1 MKGGKIASSAV
12 SESNLSNN
20 NTNGSLESKRRKMG
34 EAQSATDEKSCAE
47 NWSDSSNL
55 RDNLVLGTG
64 FGMKD
69 SDLTDRISLDSSFE
83 SDHENNNGNVP
94 REKRKRR
101 QSSKCVNDV
110 KDPTNISPS
119 QDKKSRSS
127 VNLECFTIRRRKK
140 SSQLPGKD
148 VFELLSDEMVIQVF
162 RWLPKATLR
171 QCAPVSRR
179 WHRLVNDESL
189 WTRVDL
195 GGSGRTLRPNALS
208 LVLSRGTQVLRLA
221 SAEIPD
227 PVFAPDSKFITEKA
241 MCKVQYLDLSMAII
255 SKEGL
260 TMLLESCQQLKKLS
274 LEHCSLQEKA
284 CVAIGKNENLEVLN
298 LCSCS
303 GIHETGIR
311 SILSGC
317 LRLQSLNISW
327 TMLDLDSL
335 NYLCANLPADLQ
347 RLNISGCRKDLE
359 DSHVECL
366 VNCCPD
372 LVELDL
378 SDCTLLTEGA
388 VTAVVNGLA
397 KIEYLALSR
406 CYHIPISAY
415 TLLTQAESLM
425 YLDVFGLMN
434 EQSLATLQC
443 RLSEVDIN
451 KFYFSSVARP
461 TVGIRRTSIWGL
473 RVRD

>member
-1 MKGGKIASSAV
+1 MGESNSASEEKSV
-12 SESNLSNN
+12 NSESL
-20 NTNGSLESKRRKMG
+20 K
-34 EAQSATDEKSCAE
+34 
-47 NWSDSSNL
+47 DSSINK
-55 RDNLVLGTG
+55 DIYADDVVCGTVDG
-64 FGMKD
+64 IQKD
-69 SDLTDRISLDSSFE
+69 SDCADRISLDSSFE
-83 SDHENNNGNVP
+83 SDHENNNGNIP
-94 REKRKRR
+94 KEKRKRR
-101 QSSKCVNDV
+101 QSSKCVTNP
-110 KDPTNISPS
+110 KDPTNISPN
-119 QDKKSRSS
+119 QDKKARSS
-127 VNLECFTIRRRKK
+127 DSFTIRRRKK
-140 SSQLPGKD
+140 SAQLPGKD
-148 VFELLSDEMVIQVF
+148 VFELLSDEMVIHIF
-162 RWLPKATLR
+162 RWLPKASLR

-179 WHRLVNDESL
+179 WNRLLSDESL
-189 WTRVDL
+189 WSRIDL

-208 LVLSRGTQVLRLA
+208 LVLSRGVQVLRLA

-227 PVFAPDSKFITEKA
+227 PVFVPDSKFITESA
-241 MCKVQYLDLSMAII
+241 LCKVQYLDLSMAVI
-255 SKEGL
+255 SNEGL
-260 TMLLESCQQLKKLS
+260 TKLLETCKQLKKLS
-274 LEHCSLQEKA
+274 LEHCQLGYKS

-303 GIHETGIR
+303 GITEIGIKN
-311 SILSGC
+311 ILAGC
-317 LRLQSLNISW
+317 LRLQSLNLAW

-335 NYLCANLPADLQ
+335 NYLCDNLPSELQ

-366 VNCCPD
+366 VSCCSD

-378 SDCTLLTEGA
+378 SDCTQLTEGA
-388 VTAVVNGLA
+388 VLAVVNGLS

-406 CYHIPISAY
+406 CYHIPPSAY
-415 TLLTQAESLM
+415 TLLTKAESLM

-434 EQSLATLQC
+434 EQSLATLQS